1 MSKALVEDLGEG
13 QWLIKPTGEIRKCSR
28 STAYRIA
35 KKADKAISESET
47 ESFPIEEPET
57 IKIESEPVMD
67 ESIHE
72 LESPNTTDRTTQTAN
87 IVEGGTP
94 PIFDLPSLEDL
105 NRGDDG
111 GDSDTF
117 QEYPN
122 GEIRDEA
129 FIEGL
134 KNAEIIEDDEGN
146 RKVRIGDILIG
157 NNPLIL
163 TMLRSCDDS
172 LYGWAENK
180 HGIELFNKDARA
192 VQRAFFVKM
201 LGMVSP
207 KMQLELDPS
216 WIIIGMIGWL
226 YGVPM
231 LKILRTR
238 KPKPKKIDKYV
249 NQMPVVVLDE

>member
-35 KKADKAISESET
+35 KKADKAIKESET
-47 ESFPIEEPET
+47 DPFLVEET
-57 IKIESEPVMD
+57 VMD
-67 ESIHE
+67 EPIHE
-72 LESPNTTDRTTQTAN
+72 LDESPIEDPMHENAPEPVGDTR
-87 IVEGGTP
+87 

-117 QEYPN
+117 QEYPD

-146 RKVRIGDILIG
+146 RKVRIGDILVG

-163 TMLRSCDDS
+163 TMLRTCDDS

-180 HGIELFNKDARA
+180 HGIELFNKDARS

-249 NQMPVVVLDE
+249 NQKPVVVLDE